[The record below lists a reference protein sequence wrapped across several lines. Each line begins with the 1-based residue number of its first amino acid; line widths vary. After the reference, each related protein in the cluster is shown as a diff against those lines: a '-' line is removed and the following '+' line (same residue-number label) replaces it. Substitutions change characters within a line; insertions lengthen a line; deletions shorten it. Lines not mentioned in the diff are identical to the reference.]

1 METKLKSSRDR
12 FIWRWRANSIYEP
25 IKSLNAGSAA
35 AYSRNCHHFAKP
47 NSVPLNSHGA
57 AQSLSSCDPDEIK
70 PNTPSA
76 NKTLASDRFGCLTK
90 FDRCICMGLSVA
102 HPLMAVNGTK
112 DPGRSIPP
120 PEERRRSQ
128 HPADDRKW
136 DERFTA
142 EHSRPASMAS
152 SSASLFRL
160 WMTGSFGA
168 HTLP

>member
-1 METKLKSSRDR
+1 MDLSLTARATRSS
-12 FIWRWRANSIYEP
+12 NSFGVVADYDLQSVLDLRP
-25 IKSLNAGSAA
+25 QSA
-35 AYSRNCHHFAKP
+35 YLTR
-47 NSVPLNSHGA
+47 SVPPGNTPSPLRQYPARTRGPSHRSRSG
-57 AQSLSSCDPDEIK
+57 
-70 PNTPSA
+70 TPSA

-102 HPLMAVNGTK
+102 HPLTAVNRTK

-136 DERFTA
+136 DETFTA
-142 EHSRPASMAS
+142 EHFRPASMAS

-160 WMTGSFGA
+160 WMTGLFGA